1 MTHRSDFFTA
11 SRRSTRVLRYDALMF
26 LLYEVLL
33 YIAFLLAFPWF
44 LITGVLRGKYLTN
57 FGPRF
62 GFYQGTA
69 LRHDL
74 WIHAVSVG
82 EVLAA
87 RPILQ
92 RVLDARPDTTVVVT
106 TTTISGQ
113 TLARNL
119 FPDATVTYFPFDFSF
134 AVRRFLDRYAPA
146 AFANMETEIWPNVV
160 RLSGERGVR
169 MLLANGRISDRSLR
183 HYRPFRG
190 ILSRVLSLYSV
201 ILARDP
207 ADRER
212 FIAIGAP
219 ADRVE
224 VSGNV
229 KFDLEL
235 ETRPLAIRD
244 ELERMIDGRKVFV
257 AGSTVEGEEELL
269 IGALSGLIRDLDCFV
284 VLAPR
289 KPERFE
295 LVAGLLATSTIRFV
309 RRSELERNPS
319 PPEQKAE
326 LLLLDSI
333 GELAAIYE
341 LASAAFV
348 GGSLVSSGGHNPIE
362 PAAAGVPV
370 SFGPHMTN
378 FREIAASFVDGEAA
392 VEVASVEELFR
403 FVRRMLTDEQ
413 ANRSISRRATMTVER
428 NRGAADL
435 TARRILDLLP

>member
-1 MTHRSDFFTA
+1 
-11 SRRSTRVLRYDALMF
+11 MF
-26 LLYEVLL
+26 RLYELLLYL
-33 YIAFLLAFPWF
+33 AFMLAFPWF
-44 LITGVLRGKYLTN
+44 LITGVPRGKYLSN

-62 GFYQGTA
+62 GFYKGNPS
-69 LRHDL
+69 RHDL
-74 WIHAVSVG
+74 WVHAVSVG

-92 RVLDARPDTTVVVT
+92 RVLEARPDTTVVVT

-113 TLARNL
+113 TLARSL
-119 FPDATVTYFPFDFSF
+119 FPSATVTYFPFDFSF
-134 AVRRFLDRYAPA
+134 AVRSFLHRYSPST
-146 AFANMETEIWPNVV
+146 FAIMETEIWPNVS
-160 RLSGERGVR
+160 RLAAQRGVR

-183 HYRPFRG
+183 HYRPFRHL
-190 ILSRVLSLYSV
+190 LSRVLSSYSV

-207 ADRER
+207 VDRER

-219 ADRVE
+219 ADHVE

-229 KFDLEL
+229 KFDLERQP
-235 ETRPLAIRD
+235 RPLAIRP
-244 ELERMIDGRKVFV
+244 ELERLIAGRKVFV
-257 AGSTVEGEEELL
+257 AGSTVEGEDELL
-269 IGALSGLIRDLDCFV
+269 IVELPALIRELECFV

-295 LVAGLLATSTIRFV
+295 LVAGLLAASTIPFI
-309 RRSELERNPS
+309 RRSELEMTGR
-319 PPEQKAE
+319 PEGRKHD

-370 SFGPHMTN
+370 CFGPHMTN
-378 FREIAASFVDGEAA
+378 FREIAASFVQEEAA
-392 VEVASVEELFR
+392 VEVGGLEELVG
-403 FVRRMLTDEQ
+403 FVRRMLTDEEV
-413 ANRSISRRATMTVER
+413 NRSISQRAKRTVER

-435 TARRILDLLP
+435 TARRILELLP